1 MDPVTICVLGL
12 IGMFVLIVAHVP
24 LGVAMGVAGVIG
36 FGVLSGFN
44 PALSLLSTE
53 TSSAFSSLD
62 LATIPLFIMMGG
74 FASAAGLSE
83 DLYRVAHALVGHRRG
98 GLAMATIGGCAG
110 FGAVCGSSIATT
122 ATFGKVALPA
132 MLARGYSPGYATG
145 TVAAGGTLGIL
156 VPPSVIM
163 VIYAVLAEQLIL
175 TLYAAAIVPAI
186 LAIALHWTSIAIY
199 SRLRPDAA
207 PAGTRMPWGER
218 WREIRRGWA
227 VLLLILIVLG
237 GITFGVFTA
246 TEGAAVGAA
255 LAFIFALV
263 RRSLRGDAFWQ
274 TLNDVASTSGMIYV
288 IIIGA
293 SIFSYFVAVSHA
305 PDALIKGISESGLS
319 MPVVMVL
326 LMIMYLVLGAVF
338 DEVAAMVITLPF
350 VLPLI
355 KAWGLDPVWWG
366 IINVVL
372 IELGMLIPPIGMNV
386 FVIHGLAPSVA
397 LAAIYRGV
405 APYIVANFVR
415 LALLLSIPA
424 LSLWLPAALKG

>member
-1 MDPVTICVLGL
+1 MDPVTIVLVGL
-12 IGMFVLIVAHVP
+12 GGMFVLILAHVP
-24 LGVAMGVAGVIG
+24 LGVAMAIAGITG
-36 FGVLSGFN
+36 FGLLSGFR
-44 PALSLLSTE
+44 PALSLLSNE
-53 TSSAFSSLD
+53 TNSAFTSLD

-83 DLYRVAHALVGHRRG
+83 DLYRVAYALMGHRRG
-98 GLAMATIGGCAG
+98 GLAMATIAGSAG

-122 ATFGKVALPA
+122 ATFGKVSLPS
-132 MLARGYSPGYATG
+132 MLARRYDAGFATG

-175 TLYAAAIVPAI
+175 TVYAAAIIPAI
-186 LAIALHWTSIAIY
+186 LAVVLHWMAIGAY
-199 SRLRPDAA
+199 VRFRPDAA
-207 PAGTRMPWGER
+207 PAGERMSWPER
-218 WREIRRGWA
+218 WREIRRSWA
-227 VLLLILIVLG
+227 VVLLILIVLG

-255 LAFIFALV
+255 LAFVFAV
-263 RRSLRGDAFWQ
+263 ARRSLDRR
-274 TLNDVASTSGMIYV
+274 TLWSTLTDVASTSGMIYV

-305 PDALIKGISESGLS
+305 PEAMIKAISGSGLS
-319 MPVVMVL
+319 IPVILTL
-326 LMIMYLVLGAVF
+326 LMLMYLVLGAVF

-355 KAWGLDPVWWG
+355 KSWGFDPVWWG

-386 FVIHGLAPSVA
+386 FVVHGIAPGVA

-405 APYIVANFVR
+405 TPYIAANLVR
-415 LALLLSIPA
+415 LAILLAFPA
-424 LSLWLPAALKG
+424 LSLWLPTLAKG